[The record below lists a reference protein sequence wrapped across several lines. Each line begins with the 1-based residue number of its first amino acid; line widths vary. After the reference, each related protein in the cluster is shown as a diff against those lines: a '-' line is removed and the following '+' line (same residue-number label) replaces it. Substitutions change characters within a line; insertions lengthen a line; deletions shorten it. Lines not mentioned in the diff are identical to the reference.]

1 MLAELDGF
9 GEHAPMS
16 TWIRLRSTEPAPMGS
31 VTPTVLDGSLAANPG
46 LSLDQPWGQL
56 GPGLEAPE
64 ICEAKA
70 AV

>member
-1 MLAELDGF
+1 
-9 GEHAPMS
+9 
-16 TWIRLRSTEPAPMGS
+16 MGS

-46 LSLDQPWGQL
+46 LSLGQPWGQL

-70 AV
+70 AAESGAPVAQIC